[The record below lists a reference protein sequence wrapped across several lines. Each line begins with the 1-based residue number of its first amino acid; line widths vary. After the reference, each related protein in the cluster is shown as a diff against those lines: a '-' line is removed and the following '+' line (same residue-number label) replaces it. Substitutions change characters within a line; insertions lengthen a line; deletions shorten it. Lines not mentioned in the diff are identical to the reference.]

1 MSVSSNIAGRR
12 SRAMESSQLVAAMAA
27 AGGGAGGGAP
37 APNPQAAGAAQQ
49 PPAQPDTSSL
59 INAQMAASASEA
71 TAQKQ
76 KEHTAKLQQELERM
90 KNEQKNAQSS
100 MSNLI
105 KWGNDNPKDFR
116 QAVVIG
122 FIVILALVLIGY
134 MMFGPGA
141 DCNAIG
147 QQYMENIDAKIDLHG
162 FVIAF
167 KADLT
172 ANDNGNMVTIATS
185 DDVKDD
191 SWLKTNAIELRRD
204 SGAFVLSL
212 YGNSVDSPGNDS
224 VEFNARVGAHG
235 PVEIRVIAF
244 EGFAA
249 IRIIQSGHT
258 DKYEIKPFKRLT
270 EELRFRYMNV
280 SNGNRTKIGKV
291 DVYSLSPKNSK
302 VDTCYN

>member
-12 SRAMESSQLVAAMAA
+12 SRAMESSQLAAAMAA
-27 AGGGAGGGAP
+27 AGGGAP

-204 SGAFVLSL
+204 SGTFVLSL

-224 VEFNARVGAHG
+224 VEFNNARVNAHG

-249 IRIIQSGHT
+249 IRIIQSGHA

>member
-12 SRAMESSQLVAAMAA
+12 SRAMESSQLAAAMAA
-27 AGGGAGGGAP
+27 AGGGAP
-37 APNPQAAGAAQQ
+37 APNPQAAGVAQQ

-59 INAQMAASASEA
+59 INAKMAASASEA

-76 KEHTAKLQQELERM
+76 KEQIAKQQQELERM

-204 SGAFVLSL
+204 SGTFVLSL

-224 VEFNARVGAHG
+224 VEFNNARVNAHG

-249 IRIIQSGHT
+249 IRIIQSGHA

-280 SNGNRTKIGKV
+280 SNGNRTKISKV